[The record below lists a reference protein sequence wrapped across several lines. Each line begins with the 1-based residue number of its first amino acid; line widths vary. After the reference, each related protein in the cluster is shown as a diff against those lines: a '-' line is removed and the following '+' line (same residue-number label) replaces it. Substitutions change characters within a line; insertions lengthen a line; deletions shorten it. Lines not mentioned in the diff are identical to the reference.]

1 MRTFFL
7 LLIFLSLLISWHTS
21 VANDVFFA
29 FSKVFKDI
37 YVIESEDETEVDN
50 VKDIFFDDIFDFD
63 EQEPLLAVEGE
74 YLPLQRTA
82 L

>member
-1 MRTFFL
+1 M
-7 LLIFLSLLISWHTS
+7 
-21 VANDVFFA
+21 ANDVFFA